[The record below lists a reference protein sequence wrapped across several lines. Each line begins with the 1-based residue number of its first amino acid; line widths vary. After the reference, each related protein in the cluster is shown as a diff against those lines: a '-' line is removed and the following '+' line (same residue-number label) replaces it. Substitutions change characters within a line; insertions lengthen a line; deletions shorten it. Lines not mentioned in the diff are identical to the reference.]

1 MSDPGAEERDLRR
14 ILWEADG
21 EFDAKKRI
29 ARRFAPNLIQNMV
42 VWFNRFGGSR
52 QCVIELEDG
61 QDIRANIVRCDEA
74 EAVGKILQEASR
86 KWRTKEMNRDP
97 AIAWAKEE
105 IRRVFGDELTGDLYV
120 HIRKVGYSICRTTT
134 KTHRSFVVDY
144 WPGKFA
150 PQFAGQEDLP

>member
-29 ARRFAPNLIQNMV
+29 AQRFAPSLIQNMV
-42 VWFNRFGGSR
+42 VWFNRLGSR

-86 KWRTKEMNRDP
+86 KWREREMTKAS
-97 AIAWAKEE
+97 AIKWAKAE
-105 IRRVFGDELTGDLYV
+105 IRIVLGDELVEELYV
-120 HIRKVGYSICRTTT
+120 HIRKVGYSICRTRT
-134 KTHRSFVVDY
+134 KTHRPFVVDY
-144 WPGKFA
+144 WPGKYA